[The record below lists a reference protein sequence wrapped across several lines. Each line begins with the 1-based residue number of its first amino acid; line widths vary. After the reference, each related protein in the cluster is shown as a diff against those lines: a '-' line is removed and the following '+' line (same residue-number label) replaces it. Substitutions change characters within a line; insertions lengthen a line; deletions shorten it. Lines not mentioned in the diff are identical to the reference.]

1 MFFESCFGRYIGGV
15 KLLAASWNG
24 RDSGIVVGD
33 VIIFGGGVEVGSSGG
48 DGVIGDGVICDG
60 GGGGVIGNGI
70 ALSRGG
76 IVVFIFGVVVATS
89 AVIDCW

>member
-48 DGVIGDGVICDG
+48 DGVIGDGVI
-60 GGGGVIGNGI
+60 
-70 ALSRGG
+70 
-76 IVVFIFGVVVATS
+76 
-89 AVIDCW
+89 